1 MAFAFEDPATSVT
14 FQEFAYPPAAALS
27 VFHQQFLKMDGR
39 TVFKWAV
46 RLLPEIVNE
55 TLAMAG
61 KNLGDIDLLIPH
73 QANTRI
79 LDAAMES
86 LGLPA
91 DKVLMNLD
99 RYGNTS
105 AASIPL
111 GIVDALEQGRIK
123 PGDNVMMIG
132 FGGGLTWGSCL
143 FRW

>member
-1 MAFAFEDPATSVT
+1 MNHLLDRIAELSHREDLPVLLIGGHAVTSLGCPRST
-14 FQEFAYPPAAALS
+14 F
-27 VFHQQFLKMDGR
+27 
-39 TVFKWAV
+39 
-46 RLLPEIVNE
+46 
-55 TLAMAG
+55 
-61 KNLGDIDLLIPH
+61 DIDLLIPH
-73 QANTRI
+73 QANSRI

-91 DKVLMNLD
+91 EKVLMNLD